1 MKRANASHR
10 KNEGGNVLVYT
21 VLSTLFLFF
30 AVGLGVDLSH
40 LYMAKAELQ
49 NAADAGALAGAK
61 GLQHNPVSER
71 IQVAVDQAVNT
82 MNLNKYNFNN
92 KTFAAVMTTADQRTL
107 VTFGKTLDSSDE
119 IVDPKTEAQAQTKTA
134 PSSCKDVTVRTPSVL
149 VNVYFAS
156 PI

>member
-1 MKRANASHR
+1 MKTALIADPSNG
-10 KNEGGNVLVYT
+10 KNKEHGNVLVYT

-61 GLQHNPVSER
+61 GLQHSPVSER
-71 IQVAVDQAVNT
+71 ITYAVDQAVNT

-92 KTFAAVMTTADQRTL
+92 KTFAALMTTADQRAL
-107 VTFGKTLDSSDE
+107 VTFAKTLTGAYQS
-119 IVDPKTEAQAQTKTA
+119 EAAA
-134 PSSCKDVTVRTPSVL
+134 NADANKDQYKFVKVITPSVP
-149 VNVYFAS
+149 VNVF
-156 PI
+156 

>member
-1 MKRANASHR
+1 MKTALIADPSNG
-10 KNEGGNVLVYT
+10 KNKEHGNVLVYT

-92 KTFAAVMTTADQRTL
+92 KTFPGDKTTASRRAL
-107 VTFGKTLDSSDE
+107 VTFAKNLNDNHE
-119 IVDPKTEAQAQTKTA
+119 IVNPQTEAQAA
-134 PSSCKDVTVRTPSVL
+134 ADPDPSTFRFVKVS
-149 VNVYFAS
+149 
-156 PI
+156 